1 MSERQAALVTGGAI
15 RVGLHFAKT
24 LAAKGYDI
32 AIHYNSSADK
42 AEEAAVAI
50 RAMGV
55 NCAIFPCDFLSGR
68 DPSGLIDDVA
78 AVFPHLSVLVNCA
91 SIYNAAPV
99 AETTMAVLQNEFM
112 VNFFTPFL
120 LSGAFARRVERGNIV
135 NILDNKIA
143 FQQYQYG
150 AYLSAKK
157 ALGELTKMTAME
169 FAPRIRV
176 NGIAPGVIMPG
187 VTRTDEGYSPA
198 TPGCGGGAG
207 QGAAVYSRQRVHY
220 RAAPVCGRRGR
231 PFPYWP
237 ECRSLSAMN
246 GMALAL
252 GIGLDIGNAVSRRD
266 SHWVCWP
273 GDV

>member
-1 MSERQAALVTGGAI
+1 MIERQAALVTGGAI
-15 RVGLHFAKT
+15 RVGFHFAKT

-32 AIHYNSSADK
+32 AIHYNSSVDK
-42 AEEAAVAI
+42 AEEAAMDI

-55 NCAIFPCDFLSGR
+55 KCAIFPCDFLSGR
-68 DPSGLIDDVA
+68 DPSSLIDDVV

-99 AETTMAVLQNEFM
+99 AETTMEVLQDEFM

-120 LSGAFARRVERGNIV
+120 LSGAFARQVEKGNII

-187 VTRTDEGYSPA
+187 VTRTDDYISWRVKGIPLQR
-198 TPGCGGGAG
+198 
-207 QGAAVYSRQRVHY
+207 QGAVEELGKALLYILDNEYITGQHLFVDGGEGLFHIGQNAEVYQ
-220 RAAPVCGRRGR
+220 P
-231 PFPYWP
+231 
-237 ECRSLSAMN
+237 
-246 GMALAL
+246 
-252 GIGLDIGNAVSRRD
+252 
-266 SHWVCWP
+266 
-273 GDV
+273 